1 MKRKVIGICLL
12 LALFSACQKEP
23 DLPEIGPEPSAVG
36 NVLTTDVIH
45 NTLARIVALSLED
58 VNVRA
63 FLHEEI
69 GREFTGDYDI
79 LFELIKDKEISSG
92 KFGNVS
98 FSAYLESVAAEKG
111 IDFSPVS
118 DYLNKCKNLQIS
130 CPVYY
135 NDWDPASTVPLVIG
149 LPVEYNEGE
158 GMPVKGYDLGGGENI
173 CYEEDITV
181 PVLLVRIAERVDEE
195 GMMRVDPDGFVIP
208 EEERF
213 VTAREA
219 YEYTLQHMKSART
232 LQAEPVIEVLDNLE
246 FAERLA
252 SRRSMYTY
260 PEGKPSVGSG
270 KILDPGLK
278 SAAATA
284 ISAPSTFTVHPA
296 GPYTIQLN
304 WSQVPGAVSYEIYRQ
319 YMTYPNYLLATVGG
333 DQINYYDQYLAT
345 DFGYTYSIRSVDASG
360 NASPLTNG
368 LESYASWRTN
378 GNRDVIDKIFID
390 SDCWKWCCG
399 LFDGK
404 IELQY
409 KTSYLTIPGNTNTA
423 YPGVGVNS
431 LGQKTKDQQK
441 NKWCYYNHYL
451 FPWDVRTKSY
461 SYRLVMVEDDGA
473 GDGTTIKFG
482 LTFKVQIFKIVDIS
496 APLSIEFKIAD
507 KDESFGE
514 VIIQYWERK
523 GGPLVNGIPSDG
535 YNLMPDKG
543 NARMYMKQ

>member
-1 MKRKVIGICLL
+1 MKSKVIGISLL
-12 LALFSACQKEP
+12 LALFSACQKES
-23 DLPEIGPEPSAVG
+23 DLPELVTDTSAVN
-36 NVLTTDVIH
+36 NVLTTDMIH
-45 NTLARIVALSLED
+45 NTLARVVALSLED
-58 VNVRA
+58 NNARL

-69 GREFTGDYDI
+69 GKQFTGDYDI
-79 LFELIKDKEISSG
+79 LYDIIKGKEILSE

-98 FSAYLESVAAEKG
+98 FASYLESVAGEHE
-111 IDFSPVS
+111 IDFSPVR
-118 DYLNKCKNLQIS
+118 DYLAKCKNLQIS
-130 CPVYY
+130 CPVFYK
-135 NDWDPASTVPLVIG
+135 DWDPASMTPLVIG
-149 LPVEYNEGE
+149 LPVDYNEG
-158 GMPVKGYDLGGGENI
+158 GRMPVKGYDLEGGENI
-173 CYEEDITV
+173 CFEEDIVT
-181 PVLLVRIAERVDEE
+181 PVLLVRIAERVDAE

-208 EEERF
+208 EEERT

-219 YEYTLQHMKSART
+219 YDYAVEHLKSAGIWQT
-232 LQAEPVIEVLDNLE
+232 EPVIEVVGNDE
-246 FAERLA
+246 FMERLV
-252 SRRSMYTY
+252 SRRSMYSY
-260 PEGKPSVGSG
+260 PEGEPSIGTG

-278 SAAATA
+278 SATATA
-284 ISAPSTFTVHPA
+284 ISAPSTFSVFPA
-296 GPYTIQLN
+296 GPYTIQLS

-319 YMTYPNYLLATVGG
+319 YMTYPNYLLATVGS
-333 DQINYYDQYLAT
+333 DQINYYDQYLGT
-345 DFGYTYSIRSVDASG
+345 DFGYTYSIRAVDASG

-409 KTSYLTIPGNTNTA
+409 KTSYLTLPGNTNTA

-461 SYRLVMVEDDGA
+461 SYRIVMVEDDGA
-473 GDGTTIKFG
+473 GDGTTIKLG

-535 YNLMPDKG
+535 YNLIPDKG
-543 NARMYMKQ
+543 KARMYLK